1 MSTIKL
7 FKKRDGDLIELSSSS
22 TSLELNLQRQFEQ
35 NLEILLGIRFLSSE
49 FSTTNGGRMDTL
61 GIDENGYPVVIEYK
75 RNRSQNAI
83 IQGLFYLD
91 WIMDHRGT
99 FELLV
104 RKELGEDVAEKI
116 EWSAP
121 RLICVAAD
129 FHQYDIH
136 AVKQISRNIDL
147 IRYLSFDKDL
157 LLLELLTSVSTATE
171 SKNTHHKKDSKSRAD
186 TRPDLINLISDIEI
200 YIKDL
205 GDDVIQKNLKSY
217 VAFRRMRNFVCYIET
232 KSTIKLYLNLNPS
245 QIKLDMN
252 FSRDASN
259 SNAAPGDV
267 EVIIKNSDDF
277 EKAKP
282 LILQSYEAS

>member
-1 MSTIKL
+1 M
-7 FKKRDGDLIELSSSS
+7 
-22 TSLELNLQRQFEQ
+22 
-35 NLEILLGIRFLSSE
+35 
-49 FSTTNGGRMDTL
+49 
-61 GIDENGYPVVIEYK
+61 
-75 RNRSQNAI
+75 
-83 IQGLFYLD
+83 
-91 WIMDHRGT
+91 
-99 FELLV
+99 
-104 RKELGEDVAEKI
+104 
-116 EWSAP
+116 
-121 RLICVAAD
+121 
-129 FHQYDIH
+129 
-136 AVKQISRNIDL
+136 
-147 IRYLSFDKDL
+147 
-157 LLLELLTSVSTATE
+157 LTP
-171 SKNTHHKKDSKSRAD
+171 
-186 TRPDLINLISDIEI
+186 RPDLINLISDIEI